1 MKISIINKQKKTAVV
16 KELRDTIKN
25 VVSKAVEVEDI
36 KIPFEVCIV
45 LTGNIG
51 IRKLNRQF
59 RNMDKPTDVLSFPMY
74 EESEIKGILK
84 GNETNGTIAL
94 GDIVISLEK
103 AQEQANEY
111 GHSFERETAYLAA
124 HGLLHLLGYDHIS
137 QKEKELMRQKEEQIM
152 ELVNLRRE

>member
-1 MKISIINKQKKTAVV
+1 MKIFIINKQKKAAVD
-16 KELRDTIKN
+16 KELRNMIKN
-25 VVSKAVEVEDI
+25 VVIKAAEIENL

-59 RNMDKPTDVLSFPMY
+59 RSMDKPTDVLSFPMY
-74 EESEIKGILK
+74 EETELKGILK
-84 GNETNGTIAL
+84 SNEILDMIAL

-103 AQEQANEY
+103 AQEQAKEY
-111 GHSFERETAYLAA
+111 GHSFERETAYLAS
-124 HGLLHLLGYDHIS
+124 HGFLHLLGYDHIS

-152 ELVNLRRE
+152 ELLNLKRE